1 MPPPSC
7 PSEYKPGLT
16 VSHYY
21 RDFSHSPPV
30 VLLASVLRCFPHP
43 TRHLASTTR
52 QASVQITLSAQLLQS
67 FGVRVV
73 HVSSC
78 TLLEKIQMAKV
89 TFTLRFNVCN
99 CLAPSPSLF
108 QLQFLFYSYFIPI
121 LFQDSPTILFY
132 RASVPT
138 FIVTEATLSPTVHT
152 E

>member
-1 MPPPSC
+1 MQTSMPPPNC
-7 PSEYKPGLT
+7 PSEYKPGLN
-16 VSHYY
+16 VSHYN

-30 VLLASVLRCFPHP
+30 VLLASSLHCFPHP

-52 QASVQITLSAQLLQS
+52 QASVQITPSAQLLQS

-99 CLAPSPSLF
+99 CLALSPSLF
-108 QLQFLFYSYFIPI
+108 QLQVPILFLFY
-121 LFQDSPTILFY
+121 FQTCPQYCSIEHLY
-132 RASVPT
+132 RH
-138 FIVTEATLSPTVHT
+138 L
-152 E
+152 

>member
-1 MPPPSC
+1 MPPPNC
-7 PSEYKPGLT
+7 PSEYKPGLN
-16 VSHYY
+16 VSHYN

-30 VLLASVLRCFPHP
+30 VLLASSLHCFPHP
-43 TRHLASTTR
+43 TRHSASTTR

-108 QLQFLFYSYFIPI
+108 QLQVPILFLFY
-121 LFQDSPTILFY
+121 FQTCPQCCSIEHLY
-132 RASVPT
+132 RH
-138 FIVTEATLSPTVHT
+138 L
-152 E
+152 

>member
-1 MPPPSC
+1 MPPPNC
-7 PSEYKPGLT
+7 PSEYKPGLN
-16 VSHYY
+16 VSHYN

-30 VLLASVLRCFPHP
+30 VLLASSLHCFPHP
-43 TRHLASTTR
+43 TRHSASTTR

-89 TFTLRFNVCN
+89 MFTLRFNVCN
-99 CLAPSPSLF
+99 CLALSPISASG
-108 QLQFLFYSYFIPI
+108 SYFIPI
-121 LFQDSPTILFY
+121 LFPDLPTILFY
-132 RASVPT
+132 RAFVPT

>member
-52 QASVQITLSAQLLQS
+52 Q
-67 FGVRVV
+67 
-73 HVSSC
+73 VS
-78 TLLEKIQMAKV
+78 
-89 TFTLRFNVCN
+89 R
-99 CLAPSPSLF
+99 SLF
-108 QLQFLFYSYFIPI
+108 LLNSCKALGSELSMCLLVPCLRKFKWPRLRLPSDSTSATAWLPAPVYFSFRFLFYSYFIPI